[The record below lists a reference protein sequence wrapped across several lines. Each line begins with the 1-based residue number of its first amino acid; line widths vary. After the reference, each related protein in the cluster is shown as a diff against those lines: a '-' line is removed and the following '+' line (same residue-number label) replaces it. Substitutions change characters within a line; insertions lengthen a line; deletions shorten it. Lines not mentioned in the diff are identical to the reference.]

1 MTSGTLHKCVLGS
14 SVPLYVPS
22 NPCIIDAIHFLNLAP
37 KNLLHRIGWADNT
50 WEDDSGED
58 DSWHP
63 EMEMD
68 DGSSS
73 EEEEMMGED
82 SECSDDSDIDYVPY
96 LCVRYV

>member
-1 MTSGTLHKCVLGS
+1 MFHQIPVLLVQYTFKLS
-14 SVPLYVPS
+14 PL
-22 NPCIIDAIHFLNLAP
+22 

-58 DSWHP
+58 DSWYP